1 MPAKRPGD
9 AQQANPADRELEL
22 IGIRDVIRITAR
34 SRSAIYADATF
45 PQPITL
51 GRPGSAVRC
60 SRWLKHEVMEWLRNR
75 IAMRDAQ
82 DGPRRARL
90 RERQEQRQD
99 PKRRPGMEAAK

>member
-1 MPAKRPGD
+1 MTTKRPGD
-9 AQQANPADRELEL
+9 AQEVEPVDRELEL

-51 GRPGSAVRC
+51 GHPGSAVRC
-60 SRWLKHEVMEWLRNR
+60 SRWLKHEVMEWLHDR
-75 IAMRDAQ
+75 IAIRDAE

-90 RERQEQRQD
+90 RERQERRQAV
-99 PKRRPGMEAAK
+99 MAAAK